1 MSYLRISHVTKSFGT
16 NSVLKDVDL
25 DIQDGEFIALVGPS
39 GCGKS
44 TLMRI
49 VAGLEAATSGEIH
62 MDGRVVNDVAPRDR
76 DVAMV
81 FQNYAL
87 YPHLTVRDNLAFA
100 MTMRGLPA
108 AEIAKRTV
116 EVATMLGLE
125 DLLARLPKELSGG
138 QRQRVAMGR
147 AIMRKPRLFLFDEP
161 LSNLDAK
168 LRVHMRLEIAQLHK
182 KLKATSIFVTHDQV
196 EAMTMADRI
205 VLLNDGVVQQVGTPK
220 ELYDKPANLFVANFI
235 GSPSMTMLGLEGATA
250 AGQRRA
256 LGAALPP
263 GIPAGA
269 RQMGLRPEALRLVD
283 ANDGEWRAKVM
294 GIEDLGYQSFVFSEM
309 ADGTRLTSL
318 SHGSGH
324 VHVGDAVGLQPDFS
338 QAHFFGDTGLRL
350 N

>member
-1 MSYLRISHVTKSFGT
+1 MSYLRISHITKSFGA

-49 VAGLEAATSGEIH
+49 VAGLEAATSGEIS

-108 AEIAKRTV
+108 AEIAQRTV

-125 DLLARLPKELSGG
+125 DLLARLPKALSGG

-235 GSPSMTMLGLEGATA
+235 GSPSMTMVSVEGGPNAN
-250 AGQRRA
+250 QRLA
-256 LGAALPP
+256 LGTDLPP
-263 GIPAGA
+263 GIPADA
-269 RQMGLRPEALRLVD
+269 RQMGLRPEAVRIVE
-283 ANDGEWRAKVM
+283 AGDGAWRATVM
-294 GIEDLGYQSFVFSEM
+294 GIEDLGYQSFVFCEM
-309 ADGTRLTSL
+309 ADGTSL
-318 SHGSGH
+318 SVLMHGSGH
-324 VHVGDAVGLQPDFS
+324 VRVGDSVGLQPDFS
-338 QAHFFGDTGLRL
+338 QAHYFGDSGLRL

>member
-16 NSVLKDVDL
+16 NAVLKDIDL

-49 VAGLEAATSGEIH
+49 VAGLEAATSGEIS

-100 MTMRGLPA
+100 MTMRRLPA

-116 EVATMLGLE
+116 EVATMLGLGE
-125 DLLARLPKELSGG
+125 LLERLPKALSGG

-205 VLLNDGVVQQVGTPK
+205 VLLNDGVIQQVGTPK

-235 GSPSMTMLGLEGATA
+235 GSPSMTMVPVEGNSTA
-250 AGQRRA
+250 SQRRA
-256 LGAALPP
+256 LGTVL
-263 GIPAGA
+263 PAGVPEQA
-269 RQMGLRPEALRLVD
+269 RQMGLRPEAVQI
-283 ANDGEWRAKVM
+283 AHSGEGVWPATVM
-294 GIEDLGYQSFVFSEM
+294 GIEDLGYQSFVFCEM
-309 ADGTRLTSL
+309 ADGTRLSSL
-318 SHGSGH
+318 SHGSGN
-324 VHVGDAVGLQPDFS
+324 VHVGESVSLQPDFS
-338 QAHFFGDTGLRL
+338 QAHYFGDSGLRL